1 MSLTDQVSKAQVKN
15 ILAKLKAGKTIS
27 RHEQSMIAQYEA
39 GTAPDLTLEQVA
51 EHYGLS
57 RPGVLRWKRSMAKLG
72 LPWTSFEAIDKWR
85 EAKSKEA
92 TPGDINSV
100 KKQKLER
107 EVKRLDLKIA
117 VDEGRLIERDSV
129 KETCIQVAAVWCSE
143 LDALVGDLPGQLA
156 GLSEAQIQPKLRA
169 RIELLKTNARTFL
182 KAYESSC

>member
-1 MSLTDQVSKAQVKN
+1 MNLTEQVTKAQVKN

-39 GTAPDLTLEQVA
+39 GSAPELTLEQVA
-51 EHYGLS
+51 EHYELS
-57 RPGVLRWKRSMAKLG
+57 RPGVLRWKRAMAKLG
-72 LPWTSFEAIDKWR
+72 LPWTSFEIIDKWR
-85 EAKSKEA
+85 ESKAKEA

-129 KETCIQVAAVWCSE
+129 KDTCTRIAAVWCSE

-156 GLSEAQIQPKLRA
+156 GLAEADIQPKLRA
-169 RIELLKTNARTFL
+169 RIELLKRNAT
-182 KAYESSC
+182 ESFAAL